1 MAIRNTHRVGDY
13 LMVDDE
19 SGLTH
24 YASEMVQIW
33 DGSWRHHSNA
43 ETRHPQEFVR
53 ARNDPKPLRHVR
65 PDGFSPS
72 IDNTFDLVIGE
83 TNVPMRLDGPAA
95 HLFQPGIGK
104 LEIESSNELIVF
116 EVQ

>member
-1 MAIRNTHRVGDY
+1 MPVRNTHRRGDY

-24 YASEMVQIW
+24 YASEMVERW
-33 DGSWRHHSNA
+33 DGLFVHRDNN
-43 ETRHPQEFVR
+43 ETRHPQWFVK
-53 ARNDPKPLRHVR
+53 ARNDPRALQHVR
-65 PDGFSPS
+65 PLDPQAAV
-72 IDNTFDLVIGE
+72 DNTFDLEIGE
-83 TNVPMRLDGPAA
+83 TTVPTSLNGPAT

-104 LEIESSNELIVF
+104 MIIEDINPLIVF